1 MYKFI
6 ITVVLCNLLIP
17 HVQASPADK
26 DVEYDELKRL
36 VLKLSQQVNQLTN
49 RLNEIEDNKKVKST
63 QRIVQAKE
71 TKTSTINNTP
81 VILSDETTTITYENN
96 TSHVLANPWWKNIEF
111 WGFGAVGAYQTGSD
125 GTHSN
130 FGFNIK
136 EATLFMQATVWQ
148 DVDMFIELQTNRLG
162 EDSSKYIRTAEVYIH
177 GRNIKIGD
185 SRVGVKL
192 GRIDIPFGEEYL
204 WLDAIDNPLITNS
217 ASYPYGWD
225 EGVLVYGDST
235 ILGYEDSINWVF
247 SITDGTDKRSD
258 EDHSDKAFNLKF
270 YGDFN
275 EDHYLSLSLM
285 RNGKAQKS
293 AFEFGG
299 SHFEPI
305 GKGDDD
311 ALTKSNASFINA
323 TLAEIN
329 TKHQFHLDDFS
340 GYLALTYGRAEQED
354 NISQHSRNIE
364 WLTIEPYIQLSANW
378 YSLLRYSEIGTYDN
392 HKGFHFDGKIFAGG
406 NSDYGYDVKR
416 FQRLGFGIG
425 WQPNPRVRTK
435 FEIGKDWFELI
446 KNTNKESQ
454 NKRNFLGVEVAVGF

>member
-1 MYKFI
+1 MYKI
-6 ITVVLCNLLIP
+6 ISYVIIANLVAF
-17 HVQASPADK
+17 HVQASASDK
-26 DVEYDELKRL
+26 DKQLNELKNL
-36 VLKLSQQVNQLTN
+36 VLELSQQVNHLTK
-49 RLNEIEDNKKVKST
+49 RLNNIENDKRVNSPQNIIQLKEIT
-63 QRIVQAKE
+63 
-71 TKTSTINNTP
+71 TSDIHNTP
-81 VILSDETTTITYENN
+81 VILSDEKTTITYENN
-96 TSHVLANPWWKNIEF
+96 VSHVLANPWWKNIEL

-136 EATLFMQATVWQ
+136 EATLFMEASVWQ
-148 DVDMFIELQTNRLG
+148 DLDMFIELQTNRLG
-162 EDSSKYIRTAEVYIH
+162 DDSSKYVRTGEVYIH
-177 GRNIKIGD
+177 GRNIEIGD
-185 SRVGVKL
+185 GSIGVKL

-204 WLDAIDNPLITNS
+204 WQDAIDNPLITNS

-235 ILGYEDSINWVF
+235 IFSFEDNVHWIF

-285 RNGKAQKS
+285 HNGKAQKS
-293 AFEFGG
+293 ALEFGG

-305 GKGDDD
+305 GKGDAD
-311 ALTKSNASFINA
+311 ALTKSDSTFINA

-354 NISQHSRNIE
+354 DISQHSRTIE
-364 WLTIEPYIQLSANW
+364 WLTIEPYIQLSPNW

-392 HKGFHFDGKIFAGG
+392 HNGFHFDGKIFAGG
-406 NSDYGYDVKR
+406 NGDYGYDVKR
-416 FQRLGFGIG
+416 FQRLGLGIG
-425 WQPNPRVRTK
+425 WQPNPRVRAK
-435 FEIGKDWFELI
+435 FEIGKDWFERI

-454 NKRNFLGVEVAVGF
+454 DKRNFLGVEVAVGF